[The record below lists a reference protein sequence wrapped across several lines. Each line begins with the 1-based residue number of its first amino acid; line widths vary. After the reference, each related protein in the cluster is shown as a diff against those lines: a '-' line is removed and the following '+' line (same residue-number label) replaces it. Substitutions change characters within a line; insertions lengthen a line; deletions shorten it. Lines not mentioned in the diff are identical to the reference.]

1 MSFESA
7 SNHAEYQ
14 QFLKLQKVFKVYYKG
29 VNLAEACG
37 ADIIGIT
44 VNGEHKDLYHIACEL
59 LKRVD
64 AESLK
69 EAFGK
74 GGSVCSYGVKGRK
87 DHEKL
92 SMMISQSIEGNERVV
107 LKYKYKIGA
116 LARLPKYL
124 RIVRKGLKCA
134 FKEQLFVASQMAAY
148 SKVID
153 DLDKAFAGT
162 DLSGKSYI
170 PFCAPAYTEALLTL
184 YLKNKGVRTYC
195 TLHGNFGRYKNK
207 IANDVV
213 NGANITSDYV
223 LTFGETQRNDLI
235 RDFGMDGSRIFA
247 AGNPKYPKKEI
258 RMRNEYKRCVIIGG
272 ISLYDKDLAEL
283 FPVAKEAKEKLG
295 ISFALRLH
303 PLSAITKEEMEPW
316 KDAITLLDNTNTINE
331 MLGSGEYDF
340 AITHNTAT
348 YYECM
353 YYGVKPLR
361 WGRNENLGFERLDDK
376 FNNFE
381 EFENIINKSK
391 QKRAD
396 EISQEAENL
405 LVNVFGMGINRYNEY
420 INGTKQDE
428 TSN

>member
-1 MSFESA
+1 M
-7 SNHAEYQ
+7 
-14 QFLKLQKVFKVYYKG
+14 
-29 VNLAEACG
+29 
-37 ADIIGIT
+37 
-44 VNGEHKDLYHIACEL
+44 
-59 LKRVD
+59 
-64 AESLK
+64 
-69 EAFGK
+69 
-74 GGSVCSYGVKGRK
+74 
-87 DHEKL
+87 
-92 SMMISQSIEGNERVV
+92 
-107 LKYKYKIGA
+107 
-116 LARLPKYL
+116 
-124 RIVRKGLKCA
+124 
-134 FKEQLFVASQMAAY
+134 
-148 SKVID
+148 
-153 DLDKAFAGT
+153 
-162 DLSGKSYI
+162 
-170 PFCAPAYTEALLTL
+170 
-184 YLKNKGVRTYC
+184 
-195 TLHGNFGRYKNK
+195 
-207 IANDVV
+207 
-213 NGANITSDYV
+213 
-223 LTFGETQRNDLI
+223 RNDC
-235 RDFGMDGSRIFA
+235 
-247 AGNPKYPKKEI
+247 E
-258 RMRNEYKRCVIIGG
+258 RCVIIGG

-361 WGRNENLGFERLDDK
+361 WGRNENLGFEGLDDK